1 MGSAD
6 LLPHLTGDRTQG
18 NGLKV
23 LQGSSDWTGKSSSLR
38 EGGKA
43 LEQAS
48 QAPDHGH
55 KPTVV

>member
-1 MGSAD
+1 MVSAD
-6 LLPHLTGDRTQG
+6 LSHLTGDRTQG

-43 LEQAS
+43 LEQAF
-48 QAPDHGH
+48 QVTDHGP
-55 KPTVV
+55 KPTVL